1 MFQPHDEN
9 CRHPRMPAGF
19 EDVASDLFE
28 RGELSYDLN
37 IGHVLTLGGG
47 GPLADG
53 ELLGHEKSVQCCATF
68 R

>member
-1 MFQPHDEN
+1 
-9 CRHPRMPAGF
+9 MPAGF